1 MDKGNIKNAPP
12 LLGRYRLLKE
22 KSGIS
27 AYRSFLA
34 FDLKLKRGVVVKLIS
49 VERFQKKHL
58 PILWKYVEKA
68 FRKEENISR
77 IVEIDFQKD
86 SLLVAE
92 EYLEGRYFNSRIFE
106 NPHEYDRFESILY
119 RSVDLV
125 KKIHSNG
132 IPHGFLDF
140 RNLKLTQN
148 DGVIIEDY
156 PILHWLEMNNL
167 LPGDVVPNREFKAE
181 IRDMRQLGLILFNLY
196 RTQLV
201 PEFHSFPRKYSRKDI
216 YDFFRSNSF
225 AYFSD
230 VERVVAKLLLGSEQ
244 PKGYI
249 SINEAFREVKDNI
262 GVLPPVV
269 YVRGKIKQVDKIDAT
284 QAVKQTKSISTSEKK
299 TQDFAQ
305 QLGKPVETPY
315 SDEQTAAETPT
326 HEDAAYPQKPEIYS
340 RRELVRE
347 KLMFRGVAWLALF
360 ISIITIALTLL
371 VITKGFIATSIPE
384 IVTPDFVG
392 MSFNEAESRA
402 KKNGLKLQISS
413 EEYHDEL
420 PEGLVIEHQPQ
431 AGARTKR
438 GRTVY
443 TILSKGVAVV
453 NVPNLISHQEDE
465 ATSVLSSV
473 QLNVGRKEYEFNE
486 DVALGIVVDQ
496 SPPPNVKVAVG
507 EMVNLT
513 ISAGLLKST
522 IPMPN
527 LEGMSLNE
535 ALTFLDRKRLRVR
548 RIIRSYSDYYERDGV
563 QYQSPAAGA
572 EVEFGMMVDLEVVM
586 PKQLMPMEGFQV
598 ALTVVLPDYDGR
610 KRVKIIDK
618 NQKTE
623 KTIYNELHKGREMIS
638 LLAEGYGRTNLK
650 VYLDNELI
658 REEVF

>member
-1 MDKGNIKNAPP
+1 MDKDNIKNAPP

-27 AYRSFLA
+27 AYRSFLT

-58 PILWKYVEKA
+58 PILWKYIEKA
-68 FRKEENISR
+68 FRNEENISR

-86 SLLVAE
+86 SILVAE

-119 RSVDLV
+119 RSVDLL
-125 KKIHSNG
+125 KRIHSNG

-201 PEFHSFPRKYSRKDI
+201 PEFHSFPRKYSRRDI
-216 YDFFRSNSF
+216 YDFFRNSSF

-230 VERVVAKLLLGSEQ
+230 VERVVAKLLLGGEH
-244 PKGYI
+244 PKGYV
-249 SINEAFREVKDNI
+249 SINDAFREVKDNI
-262 GVLPPVV
+262 GTLPPPV
-269 YVRGKIKQVDKIDAT
+269 YVRGKIKQVDKLGAT
-284 QAVKQTKSISTSEKK
+284 HAVGQIKPISASEKK
-299 TQDFAQ
+299 TRDFAQ
-305 QLGKPVETPY
+305 QLGKPVEE
-315 SDEQTAAETPT
+315 SDSDGQTSAETPT
-326 HEDAAYPQKPEIYS
+326 HEEAASLPKTEIYS
-340 RRELVRE
+340 RRELARE
-347 KLMFRGVAWLALF
+347 KLMFRGMAWLSLF
-360 ISIITIALTLL
+360 ISIIAIALALI
-371 VITKGFIATSIPE
+371 VITEGFIATSIPE

-392 MSFNEAESRA
+392 LSFDEAESRA

-431 AGARTKR
+431 VGARTKR

-465 ATSVLSSV
+465 AISVLSSV

-496 SPPPNVKVAVG
+496 SPLPNVKVAVG
-507 EMVNLT
+507 ENVNLT

-535 ALTFLDRKRLRVR
+535 ALTFLERKRLRVR

-598 ALTVVLPDYDGR
+598 ALTVLLPDYEGR
-610 KRVKIIDK
+610 KRVQIIDK
-618 NQKTE
+618 NQRTE